1 MRGENGELG
10 KGGVREKS
18 VGGRRKWKDGEEM
31 K

>member
-1 MRGENGELG
+1 MRGERGELR
-10 KGGVREKS
+10 KGGVREKR